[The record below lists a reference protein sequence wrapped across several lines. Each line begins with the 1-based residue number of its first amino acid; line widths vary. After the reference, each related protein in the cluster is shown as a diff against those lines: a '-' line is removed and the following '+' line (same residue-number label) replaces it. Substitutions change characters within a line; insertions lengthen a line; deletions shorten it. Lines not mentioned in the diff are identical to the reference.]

1 MTTELNHIDHAPRQ
15 SGATVV
21 DRGRPCMW
29 IRTDAEFTVI
39 TVSGE
44 IDASDINDMSPYARG
59 LVRDCGV
66 LIVDLSGIDFIAV
79 DALRAL
85 FALWSAGAAE
95 TEPPGAHV
103 MRICSERITVELRR
117 GG

>member
-1 MTTELNHIDHAPRQ
+1 MTAQLNGIDHALRQ
-15 SGATVV
+15 NGATVI

-29 IRTDAEFTVI
+29 IRADAELTVI
-39 TVSGE
+39 TISGE
-44 IDASDINDMSPYARG
+44 IDASDIDDMSPYARR
-59 LVRDCGV
+59 LVRDCYV

-85 FALWSAGAAE
+85 FALWSAGAAG
-95 TEPPGAHV
+95 TEPPRAHV
-103 MRICSERITVELRR
+103 MRICSGRITIELRR